1 MVGGV
6 LAQAPQVRNEAGRFV
21 HRETVGEVSTGDEVN
36 SYVVGVVNDRFEGT
50 VIAPSLLI
58 ALRVEG
64 FLLALQI
71 IHRGFVD
78 SMSLDM

>member
-1 MVGGV
+1 MY
-6 LAQAPQVRNEAGRFV
+6 LHNTPDNNTFSYLN
-21 HRETVGEVSTGDEVN
+21 RETVGEVSTGDEVN
-36 SYVVGVVNDRFEGT
+36 SYVVGVVSDRFEGT